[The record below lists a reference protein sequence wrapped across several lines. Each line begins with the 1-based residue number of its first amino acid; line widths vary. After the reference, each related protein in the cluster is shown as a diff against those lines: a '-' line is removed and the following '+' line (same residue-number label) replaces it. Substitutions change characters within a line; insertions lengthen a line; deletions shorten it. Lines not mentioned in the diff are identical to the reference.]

1 MSTQRSVPLWLRR
14 LAVMAIASG
23 LGIVPTP
30 LVGLTQ
36 ISESPKAIL
45 NTAAYTYQTPDG
57 ETVQAITNQLEQPLI
72 DPFGVLTGCNGELL
86 PSYQGFSVGV
96 YDPDSSGLDLG
107 RLTDLT
113 RTELPDIPGNGIS
126 RGIAPNGQNANPFFI
141 GDDGRY
147 SFLLD
152 ESKGQLNVGRSY
164 ILAINAPDGSV
175 YADRRILLTITGL
188 SGRILSYRATAIDG
202 RPLSTLDGQDSVT
215 GELDLENAETQGLA
229 LAVLNFSA
237 STCDASEVQI
247 IKASD
252 RAAAEPGDTVIY
264 RLSIRNLSSTTLTS
278 LVTTDILP
286 PGFKFLERSA
296 RAEAGGVDVPLT
308 VSQNGRTV
316 TFNAAALNL
325 PTAQNGGTAGVLN
338 IAYAAQLT
346 PDSIRGNGENLASVQ
361 GLRVDNNLAV
371 KDGPARH
378 KLRVRSGILSDCG
391 TILGRVFEDK
401 NFDGEQQPGEPG
413 IANAVI
419 ILDDGNR
426 ITTDKDGL
434 YSVAGVLAGQRTGV
448 LDATSVTGYT
458 LAPNQK
464 FEERNSQ
471 SRLVNLSPGGL
482 ARMNFAVTPA
492 VKEAEPCNC
501 N

>member
-1 MSTQRSVPLWLRR
+1 MSTQRPAPPWLRR

-23 LGIVPTP
+23 LGVFPTP
-30 LVGLTQ
+30 LGKAQTTD
-36 ISESPKAIL
+36 SPKAIL
-45 NTAAYTYQTPDG
+45 NTATYTYQTPNG
-57 ETVQAITNQLEQPLI
+57 EIVQAITNQLEQPLI

-86 PSYQGFSVGV
+86 QSYQGFSVGV
-96 YDPDSSGLDLG
+96 YEPDASGLDLG
-107 RLTDLT
+107 RLSDLT

-152 ESKGQLNVGRSY
+152 ESKGQLTVGRTY
-164 ILAINAPDGSV
+164 ILAIDTPDGSV

-188 SGRILSYRATAIDG
+188 AGRVLSYRATAIDG
-202 RPLSTLDGQDSVT
+202 RPLGTIDGQDSVT

-252 RAAAEPGDTVIY
+252 RAAAEPGDTVLY

-278 LVTTDILP
+278 LVTTDTLP
-286 PGFKFLERSA
+286 PGFKFRERSA
-296 RAEAGGVDVPLT
+296 RAEVGGVEVPLT

-316 TFNAAALNL
+316 SFNTAALNL
-325 PTAQNGGTAGVLN
+325 PNAEAGRAAGVLN
-338 IAYAAQLT
+338 IVYGAQLT
-346 PDSIRGNGENLASVQ
+346 PDAIRGNGENLASVQ
-361 GLRVDNNLAV
+361 GRRLDNSLVV

-378 KLRVRSGILSDCG
+378 RLRVRSGILSDCG

-426 ITTDKDGL
+426 ITTDKNGL

-448 LDATSVTGYT
+448 LDATSVPGYT
-458 LAPNQK
+458 LAPNEK
-464 FEERNSQ
+464 FEAHNSQ

-482 ARMNFAVTPA
+482 VRMNFAVTPA
-492 VKEAEPCNC
+492 AKEAEPCNC